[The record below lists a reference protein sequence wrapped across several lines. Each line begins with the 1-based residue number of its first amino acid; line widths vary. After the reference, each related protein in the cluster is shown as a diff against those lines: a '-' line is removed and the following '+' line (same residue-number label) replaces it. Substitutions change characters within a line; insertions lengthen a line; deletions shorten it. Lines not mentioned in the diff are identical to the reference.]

1 MKCSPTCHKDLHR
14 ELDILVVYEGDLD
27 CMPTAQTNFNLNC
40 KKIETNSIVDEERTN
55 AEMIQ
60 SIEYILQN

>member
-1 MKCSPTCHKDLHR
+1 MQPDLSLKDLHR

-27 CMPTAQTNFNLNC
+27 CMPTAQTNFIINC
-40 KKIETNSIVDEERTN
+40 KKNYKTNSIVDEERAN

-60 SIEYILQN
+60 SIE